1 MTIATRAVGVDELR
15 RAWRAVQ
22 EGQFLA
28 PLPIDGG
35 AVSSPT
41 ERAVTDDRFWR
52 PGESVLPVVG
62 CLHQA
67 GATSLALAIATH
79 ASPARVIECS
89 SPTASGLVCAATAE
103 LGTTSSGWTVGRREQ
118 VYLARPSA
126 SYLRIGEL
134 PLPDD
139 AALGTVL
146 SVLDIGWKLEQ
157 VLAPHG
163 WLSATLDAAPQ
174 VVLVGTATVPG
185 LRRLETALTLLHPP
199 HAVVAV
205 RGPDP
210 RRWPR
215 ELTAAMGPATREQRR
230 TGRWVAVPHDKRL
243 AFRGIDSAPLPPA
256 LLTAARD
263 VLRHVSA
270 AGHPQKGSS

>member
-15 RAWRAVQ
+15 RAWHAVQ

-28 PLPIDGG
+28 PRAIDRGD
-35 AVSSPT
+35 VPRPT
-41 ERAVTDDRFWR
+41 ASAMADDRGWR
-52 PGESVLPVVG
+52 PGEGVLPVVG
-62 CLHQA
+62 CLPQA

-89 SPTASGLVCAATAE
+89 SPAASGLVGAATAE
-103 LGTTSSGWTVGRREQ
+103 LGATPSGWTVGRRGQ
-118 VYLARPSA
+118 VHLARPSGTHLSTA
-126 SYLRIGEL
+126 EL

-139 AALGTVL
+139 AAVGTVL
-146 SVLDIGWKLEQ
+146 SVLDIGSKLGQ
-157 VLAPHG
+157 VLASHG

-174 VVLVGTATVPG
+174 VVLVSTATVPG
-185 LRRLETALTLLHPP
+185 LRRLEAALTPLDPP
-199 HAVVAV
+199 RLVVAV

-210 RRWPR
+210 RRWRR
-215 ELTAAMGPATREQRR
+215 ELTAAMGPATRDQLRN
-230 TGRWVAVPHDKRL
+230 GRWVTVPHDKRL
-243 AFRGIDSAPLPPA
+243 ALRGIDSAPLPPA
-256 LLTAARD
+256 LVTAARD